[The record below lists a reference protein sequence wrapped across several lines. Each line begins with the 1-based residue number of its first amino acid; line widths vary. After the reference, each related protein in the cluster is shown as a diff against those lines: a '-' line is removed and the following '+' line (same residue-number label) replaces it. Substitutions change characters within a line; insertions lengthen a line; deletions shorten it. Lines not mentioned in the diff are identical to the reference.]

1 MLSDVLIAIQIL
13 YNLSFHYYLIYDI
26 IYDWCEGLNWRNVV
40 KISEDVYWVGVRD
53 WNRRLFDALIPLP
66 QGTTYNSYL
75 IIGEEKKALIDTVNP
90 GFEKELEEKISQVVD
105 PADIEYIV
113 MNHAEPDHAGAIPHL
128 MKINSKAMLVTT
140 NRGAAMAQTFHHV
153 PEERIKKV
161 SDQESIDLGGKTL
174 RFIEAPMLH
183 WPETMFT
190 YLQEDK
196 ILFPCDFFGLHVAK
210 GLYDEEVKDL
220 IVHAQRYFGE
230 IMMPF
235 RMMAERALQ
244 KIKDLDIQMIAPSH
258 GPIHR
263 NTQRILEAYGKWARG
278 ETRRKATV
286 IYVTMWKSTEKMI
299 KPIVDTLASEGIEIA
314 LYDLTSADIGDLAKD
329 MVDSRAI
336 VLGAPTVLGGVHP
349 LAQHAAYLVRA
360 LRPPVKYGVILS
372 SYGWGGGAVRHIQET
387 LGPLKIEV
395 VGIVEVRGPP
405 SEEDISKIIETGKTL
420 AEKIKEE
427 ES

>member
-1 MLSDVLIAIQIL
+1 ML
-13 YNLSFHYYLIYDI
+13 
-26 IYDWCEGLNWRNVV
+26 EWRNVV
-40 KISEDVYWVGVRD
+40 EISEDVYWVGVRD

-90 GFEKELEEKISQVVD
+90 GFERELEEKIRRILD
-105 PADIEYIV
+105 PADIDYVI
-113 MNHAEPDHAGAIPHL
+113 MNHAEPDHAGAIPHM
-128 MKINSKAMLVTT
+128 MKINSKAILVTT
-140 NRGAAMAQTFHHV
+140 SRGAAMARTFYNV
-153 PEERIKKV
+153 PKERIKKV
-161 SDQESIDLGGKTL
+161 SDQESIDLGGKNL

-210 GLYDEEVKDL
+210 ALYDEEVEDL

-263 NTQRILEAYGKWARG
+263 NTGRILEAYRKWARG
-278 ETRRKATV
+278 ETRRKATIV
-286 IYVTMWKSTEKMI
+286 YVTMWKSTEKMI
-299 KPIVDTLASEGIEIA
+299 KPIADTLASEDIEIA
-314 LYDLTSADIGDLAKD
+314 LYDLTSADIGDVAKD
-329 MVDSRAI
+329 LVDSRAI

-349 LAQHAAYLVRA
+349 VAQHAAYLVKA
-360 LRPPVKYGVILS
+360 LKPPVKYGVVLS
-372 SYGWGGGAVRHIQET
+372 SYGWGGGAVRHIQEI
-387 LGPLKIEV
+387 LEPLKIEV
-395 VGIVEVRGPP
+395 VGMVEVKGPP
-405 SEEDISKIIETGKTL
+405 SEEDIAKTVKIGKAL
-420 AEKIKEE
+420 AEKIKEGE
-427 ES
+427 